1 MVVIER
7 IAPLRNRVGAV
18 CVRVCR
24 KKTAAAIEISPQ
36 LFYAGGKMETQTQEK
51 KELVPSEK
59 EKALLNLLRGIG
71 YGEVRVIVQAGVPVR
86 AEEIRKSIQL

>member
-1 MVVIER
+1 
-7 IAPLRNRVGAV
+7 
-18 CVRVCR
+18 
-24 KKTAAAIEISPQ
+24 
-36 LFYAGGKMETQTQEK
+36 METQTQEK

>member
-1 MVVIER
+1 
-7 IAPLRNRVGAV
+7 
-18 CVRVCR
+18 
-24 KKTAAAIEISPQ
+24 
-36 LFYAGGKMETQTQEK
+36 MEKQEK

-59 EKALLNLLRGIG
+59 ELALLSLLRELR